1 MSSLSF
7 FIQEDV
13 HWFSYVWDKQ
23 HAEFTFGRE
32 LCSFQGKTEDVPTV
46 IECILVLENAKIPKD
61 LTGGFV
67 RHVVVSSMVMK
78 KLSGLQSIDGLD
90 MVALASIPSTFL
102 NLENNLQEEDCR
114 TWFPFPHRILVLDGI
129 QVSPQLLC

>member
-1 MSSLSF
+1 M
-7 FIQEDV
+7 
-13 HWFSYVWDKQ
+13 
-23 HAEFTFGRE
+23 EFTFGRE
-32 LCSFQGKTEDVPTV
+32 LYSFQGKTEDGPTV

-67 RHVVVSSMVMK
+67 RQVVVSSMVMK